1 MNPVKSIFLTIRNS
15 VKRFPAMYLFAVLAS
30 VFSSIYFICESLN
43 NYTSAK
49 WTIPFI
55 LDFGWFIIFSYLV
68 KFLFEK
74 YFVQSKK
81 NAILSFFIP
90 ILLSIPCYFFCES
103 YETFAYFP
111 LIYFATSF
119 AEILFCGS
127 CFYEN
132 AKEKN
137 GANLF
142 LSSMIS
148 GIVCACVATSLT
160 IIVRAFRYLIFEFDE
175 NLMVDI
181 ILSIWVSSSFIIFIG
196 LFVSY
201 SSKNYGEI
209 AITMPFKVVFLYAL
223 FPLYIVLVAV
233 LYAYIFKSVFTLS
246 LPTGKLNPFVSTA
259 TLIFVIFYLTLQI
272 YENKFVKFFVKFG
285 GIFMIPLIITQIIA
299 FFIRVNAYGL
309 TQTRYASLLY
319 IIFSLVFV
327 LFSIFNNFKKIN
339 LQKYAYSILA
349 CFFIFACLPKVNLI
363 DVSENSMKNNIEKIY
378 KSHNL
383 FDEST
388 GKFITKDAGK
398 IFSSEEKNLI
408 SSSSNEI
415 KINLEKISW
424 AELDYDGEW
433 ADGKKV
439 RLNFEK
445 TFGFKYHWNYDYED
459 EKVLGIK
466 FSSHSKDIVF
476 DISDY
481 SKLHEISN
489 LNLRK
494 IYDSNLETD
503 IETFY
508 VETRDGLE
516 FSVTDEIKS
525 QLSMIARY
533 GSAEKRAPYIFDIQ
547 DGKYRVIFTS
557 VNIYEEDYKSSE
569 SYYCYADGYILEK

>member
-30 VFSSIYFICESLN
+30 VFSSIYIICEYLN

-49 WTIPFI
+49 WSIPFI
-55 LDFGWFIIFSYLV
+55 LDFSWFIVFSYLV

-74 YFVQSKK
+74 NFVHSKK
-81 NAILSFFIP
+81 NAVLSFFIP
-90 ILLSIPCYFFCES
+90 IFLSIPFYFFCKS

-111 LIYFATSF
+111 LIYFATFF

-160 IIVRAFRYLIFEFDE
+160 IIVLAFRYLIFEFDE
-175 NLMVDI
+175 GLMSGI
-181 ILSIWVSSSFIIFIG
+181 IASVWASSGFIIFIG

-201 SSKNYGEI
+201 SSKSYGEI
-209 AITMPFKVVFLYAL
+209 AITKPFKVVFLYAL
-223 FPLYIVLVAV
+223 FPLYIVLIAV
-233 LYAYIFKSVFTLS
+233 LYAYIFKSIFTLS

-285 GIFMIPLIITQIIA
+285 GLFMIPLIITQIIA
-299 FFIRVNAYGL
+299 FSIRVNAYGL

-327 LFSIFNNFKKIN
+327 LLSIFNNFKKIN

-349 CFFIFACLPKVNLI
+349 CFFIFACLPKVNMI

-378 KSHNL
+378 KAHNL

-388 GKFITKDAGK
+388 GKFITKDAGE
-398 IFSSEEKNLI
+398 IFSSDEKNLI

-415 KINLEKISW
+415 KVNLEKITW
-424 AELDYDGEW
+424 AEFDYDREG
-433 ADGKKV
+433 ADGTRA

-445 TFGFKYHWNYDYED
+445 TFGFKYRWNYDNED
-459 EKVLGIK
+459 KKVLGMN
-466 FSSHSKDIVF
+466 FRTPLKDFIF
-476 DISDY
+476 DISGY
-481 SKLHEISN
+481 SKLHIISN
-489 LNLRK
+489 LHFK
-494 IYDSNLETD
+494 MVYDSALEKG
-503 IETFY
+503 IQTFY
-508 VETRDGLE
+508 VRAGDGLE
-516 FSVTDEIKS
+516 FSVTDNIKS
-525 QLSMIARY
+525 QLSMVVSD
-533 GSAEKRAPYIFDIQ
+533 GEAETKDPYIFDIQ
-547 DGKYRVIFTS
+547 DGKYRVILTS

>member
-30 VFSSIYFICESLN
+30 VFSSIYIIYEY
-43 NYTSAK
+43 YTSAK
-49 WTIPFI
+49 WSIPFI
-55 LDFGWFIIFSYLV
+55 LDFSWFIVFSYLV

-74 YFVQSKK
+74 NFVHSKK

-90 ILLSIPCYFFCES
+90 ILLSIPFYFFCKS

-111 LIYFATSF
+111 LIYFTTLV

-160 IIVRAFRYLIFEFDE
+160 IIVLAFRYLILEFDE
-175 NLMVDI
+175 NLMGDI
-181 ILSIWVSSSFIIFIG
+181 IASIWANSGFIIFIG

-201 SSKNYGEI
+201 SSKNYKEI
-209 AITMPFKVVFLYAL
+209 AITKPFKVVFLYAL
-223 FPLYIVLVAV
+223 FPLYIVLIAV
-233 LYAYIFKSVFTLS
+233 LYAYIFKSILTLS
-246 LPTGKLNPFVSTA
+246 LPSGKLNPFVSAA
-259 TLIFVIFYLTLQI
+259 TLVFVIFYLTLQI

-285 GIFMIPLIITQIIA
+285 GLFMIPLVITQIIA
-299 FFIRVNAYGL
+299 FSIRMNAYGL
-309 TQTRYASLLY
+309 TRTRYASLLY
-319 IIFSLVFV
+319 IIFSLIFV
-327 LFSIFNNFKKIN
+327 LLSIINNFKKIN

-349 CFFIFACLPKVNLI
+349 CFFIFACLPKVNMI

-378 KSHNL
+378 KAHNL

-388 GKFITKDAGK
+388 GKFITKDAGE
-398 IFSSEEKNLI
+398 IFSSDEKNLI

-415 KINLEKISW
+415 KVNLEKITW
-424 AELDYDGEW
+424 AEFNYDREW

-445 TFGFKYHWNYDYED
+445 TFGFKYRWNYDNKD
-459 EKVLGIK
+459 KKVLGMN
-466 FSSHSKDIVF
+466 FTTPSKDFIF
-476 DISDY
+476 DISGY
-481 SKLHEISN
+481 SKLHKISN
-489 LNLRK
+489 LHFK
-494 IYDSNLETD
+494 MVYDSALEKD
-503 IETFY
+503 IQTFY
-508 VETRDGLE
+508 VRTEDDLE
-516 FSVTDEIKS
+516 FSVTDNIKS
-525 QLSMIARY
+525 QLSMIVSD
-533 GSAEKRAPYIFDIQ
+533 GEAEKKAPYIFDIQ

-557 VNIYEEDYKSSE
+557 VNICEEDYKSFE
-569 SYYCYADGYILEK
+569 SYYCYAEGYILEK